1 MNGDAR
7 DFPHGDLRV
16 SDAERD
22 QALSELTGAFQ
33 AGRIAHDEFD
43 ERSAQIL
50 TARTGQELTALLAD
64 LPLERTDA
72 RRTLMRPAHRVIAVR
87 TTMGAS
93 AVAAVSLAA
102 TSVSTALS
110 YAPKTLAEREF
121 AQKVAE
127 KVLAQQGISV
137 PVPLPANPGFDWVGT
152 ITPAIFAALLIVLII
167 ALHMSRADRL

>member
-1 MNGDAR
+1 MDRDAR
-7 DFPHGDLRV
+7 DFPPGDLRV
-16 SDAERD
+16 SDVERD
-22 QALSELTGAFQ
+22 QALSELTDAFQ

-64 LPLERTDA
+64 LPLGRADA
-72 RRTLMRPAHRVIAVR
+72 KRSLMKPAHRVIAVR

-93 AVAAVSLAA
+93 AVAAVCLAA
-102 TSVSTALS
+102 ASISTALS

-127 KVLAQQGISV
+127 RVLAQQGISV
-137 PVPLPANPGFDWVGT
+137 PVPLPVNPGFDWVGT
-152 ITPAIFAALLIVLII
+152 ITPAIIAVLLIGLII
-167 ALHMSRADRL
+167 ALHKSRADRL